1 MNINATLF
9 GQAIAFGIF
18 VWFCLKFV
26 WPPIIN
32 ALREREKTI
41 ADGIQSAN
49 RAEQDLE
56 LARKSATEKMREAKE
71 QASELVAH
79 AHKRAAGIVDEAKE
93 QANDERAKI
102 LANAK
107 SEIEQETNRA
117 REELRA
123 SVAALAIDGAGRIL
137 QREVDSSAH
146 AELLDDLVKQL

>member
-26 WPPIIN
+26 WPPITK
-32 ALREREKTI
+32 ALRDREKTI
-41 ADGIQSAN
+41 ADGLESAS

-56 LARKSATEKMREAKE
+56 LARKNATEKMREAKE

-93 QANDERAKI
+93 QANEERAKI

-107 SEIEQETNRA
+107 AEIEQETNRA
-117 REELRA
+117 REDLRA
-123 SVAALAIDGAGRIL
+123 SVSALAIEGAGRIL

-146 AELLDDLVKQL
+146 AEILDDLVKQL

>member
-26 WPPIIN
+26 WPPIIK
-32 ALREREKTI
+32 ALRDREKTI
-41 ADGIQSAN
+41 ADGLDSAS

-56 LARKSATEKMREAKE
+56 LARKNATEKMREAKE

-117 REELRA
+117 REDLRA

>member
-26 WPPIIN
+26 WPPITK
-32 ALREREKTI
+32 ALRDREKTI
-41 ADGIQSAN
+41 ADGLESAS

-56 LARKSATEKMREAKE
+56 LARKNATEKMREAKE

>member
-26 WPPIIN
+26 WPPITK
-32 ALREREKTI
+32 ALRDREKTI
-41 ADGIQSAN
+41 ADGLESAS

-56 LARKSATEKMREAKE
+56 LARKNATEKMREAKE
-71 QASELVAH
+71 QASERVAH

>member
-1 MNINATLF
+1 VNINATLF

-26 WPPIIN
+26 WPPIIK
-32 ALREREKTI
+32 ALRDREKTI
-41 ADGIQSAN
+41 ADGLESAS
-49 RAEQDLE
+49 RAEQDLV
-56 LARKSATEKMREAKE
+56 LARKNATEKMREAKE

-117 REELRA
+117 REDLRA

>member
-26 WPPIIN
+26 WPPITK
-32 ALREREKTI
+32 ALRDREKTI
-41 ADGIQSAN
+41 ADGLESAS

-56 LARKSATEKMREAKE
+56 LARKNATEKMREAKE

-93 QANDERAKI
+93 QANEERAKI

-107 SEIEQETNRA
+107 AEIEQETNRA
-117 REELRA
+117 REDLRA
-123 SVAALAIDGAGRIL
+123 SVSALAIEGAGRIL
-137 QREVDSSAH
+137 QREVDSAAH
-146 AELLDDLVKQL
+146 AEILDDLVKQL